1 MSSKKKN
8 KNNYQLPS
16 VDGVDVMDLLDKIRI
31 DVKEQKDKVPP
42 PFTLEIGVPANNIA
56 WQLKKQKIEFD
67 PSVIK
72 SYDYLINSIVDLRA
86 EKIIS
91 KNKSQKLILAVYE
104 RSIKHVC
111 FIYEMI

>member
-16 VDGVDVMDLLDKIRI
+16 VDGVDVMDVLEKMRI

-56 WQLKKQKIEFD
+56 KQLKMQGIYFD
-67 PSVIK
+67 YSVIK
-72 SYDYLINSIVDLRA
+72 SYD
-86 EKIIS
+86 
-91 KNKSQKLILAVYE
+91 KLIKGIVGLRNENFINEKKKSKLISAIYE
-104 RSIKHVC
+104 RSIKHVY
-111 FIYEMI
+111 FIHQML